1 MKEMEDPSRWKLLE
15 LEEKF
20 REIADSNQVPVAKLG
35 LFATAAMTHLTDHQN
50 DSTSVAESFL
60 KTGDL
65 HDDKSWYSRVARMF
79 TATLDEAQRAGTIRE
94 VDTRKVGRIFL
105 DSVLSMMI
113 YRSGSITRDQIENDV
128 RNLMDLYLNGLM
140 IRY

>member
-1 MKEMEDPSRWKLLE
+1 MKEMEDPSRWKLTE

-50 DSTSVAESFL
+50 GSTSVAESFL

-65 HDDKSWYSRVARMF
+65 HYDKGWYSRVARMF

-94 VDTRKVGRIFL
+94 VDTQKVGRIFL